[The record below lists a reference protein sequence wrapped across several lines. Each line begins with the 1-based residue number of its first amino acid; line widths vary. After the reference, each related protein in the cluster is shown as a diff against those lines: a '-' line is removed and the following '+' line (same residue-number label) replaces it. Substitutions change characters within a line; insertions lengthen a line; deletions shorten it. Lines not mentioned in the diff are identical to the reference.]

1 MKSSDMNARNAVSGS
16 TEFPWK
22 WKLEDLDKRPKNG
35 RKVFSCFSC
44 GGGSS
49 MGYKLAGYTVKE
61 LEDAA
66 CARDALRKEK
76 PALVLLDIMMPGEDG
91 FSLGQDL
98 IKAGIPVIFLTAKT
112 AVPDRVK
119 GLRMGAH
126 DYILKPFE
134 PAELLA
140 RVENVLKRTQSDS
153 SIYECGDLRVNF
165 ETREVWRNGVP
176 VSMTTLEFNLMKA
189 LIDAGK
195 TAMSREDLLTAVWG
209 YHYTGE
215 TRTVDV
221 HVQRLRG
228 KIGNNRIET
237 LVKFGYRFREDV

>member
-1 MKSSDMNARNAVSGS
+1 METIFLV
-16 TEFPWK
+16 
-22 WKLEDLDKRPKNG
+22 EDEPNIRRLTG
-35 RKVFSCFSC
+35 
-44 GGGSS
+44 
-49 MGYKLAGYTVKE
+49 MHLQLAGYNVAE

-66 CARDALRKEK
+66 AARDALRKER

-98 IKAGIPVIFLTAKT
+98 ISAGIPVIFLTAKT
-112 AVPDRVK
+112 AVPDRVR

-140 RVENVLKRTQSDS
+140 RVENVLKRTQPESAV
-153 SIYECGDLRVNF
+153 YERGDLRVNF

-176 VSMTTLEFNLMKA
+176 VSLTTLEFNLLKT
-189 LIDAGK
+189 LIDAGR
-195 TAMSREDLLTAVWG
+195 TAMSREELLGAVWG

-228 KIGNNRIET
+228 KIGADRIET
-237 LVKFGYRFREDV
+237 IIRYGYRFREDI

>member
-1 MKSSDMNARNAVSGS
+1 MEMIFLV
-16 TEFPWK
+16 
-22 WKLEDLDKRPKNG
+22 EDEPNIRRLTG
-35 RKVFSCFSC
+35 
-44 GGGSS
+44 
-49 MGYKLAGYTVKE
+49 MHLQLAGYAVTE

-66 CARDALRKEK
+66 AARDALRKER
-76 PALVLLDIMMPGEDG
+76 PALVLLDVMMPGEDG
-91 FSLGQDL
+91 FSLGEDL

-112 AVPDRVK
+112 AVPDRVR

-140 RVENVLKRTQSDS
+140 RVENVLKRTNPES
-153 SIYECGDLRVNF
+153 SVYERGDLRVNF

-176 VSMTTLEFNLMKA
+176 VSLTTLEFNLLKT
-189 LIDAGK
+189 LIDAGR
-195 TAMSREDLLTAVWG
+195 TAMSREDLLGAVWG
-209 YHYTGE
+209 YQYTGE

-228 KIGNNRIET
+228 KIGADRIET
-237 LVKFGYRFREDV
+237 IVRYGYRFREDV

>member
-1 MKSSDMNARNAVSGS
+1 
-16 TEFPWK
+16 
-22 WKLEDLDKRPKNG
+22 LETIFLVEDEPNIRRLTG
-35 RKVFSCFSC
+35 
-44 GGGSS
+44 
-49 MGYKLAGYTVKE
+49 MHLQLAGYNVAE

-66 CARDALRKEK
+66 AARDALRKER

-98 IKAGIPVIFLTAKT
+98 ISAGIPVIFLTAKT
-112 AVPDRVK
+112 AVPDRVR

-140 RVENVLKRTQSDS
+140 RVENVLKRTQPESAV
-153 SIYECGDLRVNF
+153 YERGDIRVNF

-176 VSMTTLEFNLMKA
+176 VSLTTLEFNLLKT
-189 LIDAGK
+189 LIDAGRA
-195 TAMSREDLLTAVWG
+195 AMSREELLGAVWG

-228 KIGNNRIET
+228 KIGADRIET
-237 LVKFGYRFREDV
+237 IIRYGYRFREDI

>member
-1 MKSSDMNARNAVSGS
+1 MDTIFLV
-16 TEFPWK
+16 
-22 WKLEDLDKRPKNG
+22 EDEPNIRRLTG
-35 RKVFSCFSC
+35 
-44 GGGSS
+44 
-49 MGYKLAGYTVKE
+49 MHLQLAGYNVNE

-66 CARDALRKEK
+66 AARDALRKER

-91 FSLGQDL
+91 FSLGEDL

-112 AVPDRVK
+112 AVPDRVR

-140 RVENVLKRTQSDS
+140 RVENVLKRSTPAQSDYIS
-153 SIYECGDLRVNF
+153 GDLRVNF
-165 ETREVWRNGVP
+165 ETREVWKDNTLIP
-176 VSMTTLEFNLMKA
+176 LTTLEFNLLKT
-189 LIDAGK
+189 LIQSGR
-195 TAMSREDLLTAVWG
+195 TAMSREELLRAVWG

-228 KIGNNRIET
+228 KIGTDRIET
-237 LVKFGYRFREDV
+237 IVRFGYRFREDV

>member
-1 MKSSDMNARNAVSGS
+1 MDTIFLV
-16 TEFPWK
+16 
-22 WKLEDLDKRPKNG
+22 EDEPNIRMLTG
-35 RKVFSCFSC
+35 
-44 GGGSS
+44 
-49 MGYKLAGYTVKE
+49 MHLQLAGYTVRE

-76 PALVLLDIMMPGEDG
+76 PALVLLDIMMPGENG

-140 RVENVLKRTQSDS
+140 RVENVLKRSRPDTH
-153 SIYECGDLRVNF
+153 IYENGDLRIDF

>member
-1 MKSSDMNARNAVSGS
+1 METIFLV
-16 TEFPWK
+16 
-22 WKLEDLDKRPKNG
+22 EDEPNIRRLTG
-35 RKVFSCFSC
+35 
-44 GGGSS
+44 
-49 MGYKLAGYTVKE
+49 MHLQLAGYNVAE

-66 CARDALRKEK
+66 AARDALRKER

-98 IKAGIPVIFLTAKT
+98 ISAGIPVIFLTAKT
-112 AVPDRVK
+112 AVPDRVR
-119 GLRMGAH
+119 GLRMGAQ

-140 RVENVLKRTQSDS
+140 RVENVLKRTQPESAV
-153 SIYECGDLRVNF
+153 YERGDLRVNF
-165 ETREVWRNGVP
+165 ETREVWRNGNP
-176 VSMTTLEFNLMKA
+176 VSLTTLEFNLLKT
-189 LIDAGK
+189 LIDAGRA
-195 TAMSREDLLTAVWG
+195 AMSREELLGAVWG

-228 KIGNNRIET
+228 KIGADRIET
-237 LVKFGYRFREDV
+237 IIRYGYRFREDV

>member
-1 MKSSDMNARNAVSGS
+1 METIFLV
-16 TEFPWK
+16 
-22 WKLEDLDKRPKNG
+22 EDEPNIRRLTG
-35 RKVFSCFSC
+35 
-44 GGGSS
+44 
-49 MGYKLAGYTVKE
+49 MHLQLAGYNVAE

-66 CARDALRKEK
+66 AARDALRKER

-98 IKAGIPVIFLTAKT
+98 ISAGIPVIFLTAKT
-112 AVPDRVK
+112 AVPDRVR

-140 RVENVLKRTQSDS
+140 RVENVLKRTQPESAV
-153 SIYECGDLRVNF
+153 YERGDLRVNF

-176 VSMTTLEFNLMKA
+176 VSLTTLEFNLLKT
-189 LIDAGK
+189 LIDAGRA
-195 TAMSREDLLTAVWG
+195 AMSREELLGAVWG

-228 KIGNNRIET
+228 KIGADRIET
-237 LVKFGYRFREDV
+237 IIRYGYRFREDI

>member
-1 MKSSDMNARNAVSGS
+1 METIFLV
-16 TEFPWK
+16 
-22 WKLEDLDKRPKNG
+22 EDEPNIRRLTG
-35 RKVFSCFSC
+35 
-44 GGGSS
+44 
-49 MGYKLAGYTVKE
+49 MHLQLAGYNVTE

-66 CARDALRKEK
+66 AARDALRKER

-98 IKAGIPVIFLTAKT
+98 INAGIPVIFLTAKT
-112 AVPDRVK
+112 AVPDRVR
-119 GLRMGAH
+119 GLRMGAQ

-140 RVENVLKRTQSDS
+140 RVENVLKRTQPESTV
-153 SIYECGDLRVNF
+153 YERGDLRVNF
-165 ETREVWRNGVP
+165 ETREVWRNGIP
-176 VSMTTLEFNLMKA
+176 VSLTTLEFNLLKT
-189 LIDAGK
+189 LIDAGR
-195 TAMSREDLLTAVWG
+195 TAMSREELLGAVWG

-228 KIGNNRIET
+228 KIGADRIET
-237 LVKFGYRFREDV
+237 IIRYGYRFREDV

>member
-1 MKSSDMNARNAVSGS
+1 METIFLV
-16 TEFPWK
+16 
-22 WKLEDLDKRPKNG
+22 EDEPNIRRLTG
-35 RKVFSCFSC
+35 
-44 GGGSS
+44 
-49 MGYKLAGYTVKE
+49 MHLQLAGYNVAE

-66 CARDALRKEK
+66 AARDALRKER

-98 IKAGIPVIFLTAKT
+98 ISAGIPVIFLTAKT
-112 AVPDRVK
+112 AVPDRVR

-140 RVENVLKRTQSDS
+140 RVENVLKRTQPESAV
-153 SIYECGDLRVNF
+153 YERGDIRVNF

-176 VSMTTLEFNLMKA
+176 VSLTTLEFNLLKT
-189 LIDAGK
+189 LIDAGRA
-195 TAMSREDLLTAVWG
+195 AMSREELLGAVWG

-228 KIGNNRIET
+228 KIGADRIET
-237 LVKFGYRFREDV
+237 IIRYGYRFREDI

>member
-1 MKSSDMNARNAVSGS
+1 METIFLV
-16 TEFPWK
+16 
-22 WKLEDLDKRPKNG
+22 EDEPNIRRLTG
-35 RKVFSCFSC
+35 
-44 GGGSS
+44 
-49 MGYKLAGYTVKE
+49 MHLQLAGYNVAE

-66 CARDALRKEK
+66 AARDALRKER

-98 IKAGIPVIFLTAKT
+98 ISAGIPVIFLTAKT
-112 AVPDRVK
+112 AVPDRVR

-140 RVENVLKRTQSDS
+140 RVENVLKRTQPESAV
-153 SIYECGDLRVNF
+153 YERGDLRVNF
-165 ETREVWRNGVP
+165 ETREVWRGGVP
-176 VSMTTLEFNLMKA
+176 VSLTTLEFNLLRTLIEAGRTA
-189 LIDAGK
+189 L
-195 TAMSREDLLTAVWG
+195 SREELLQAVWG

-221 HVQRLRG
+221 HIQRLRG
-228 KIGNNRIET
+228 KIGADRIET
-237 LVKFGYRFREDV
+237 IVRYGYRFREDV